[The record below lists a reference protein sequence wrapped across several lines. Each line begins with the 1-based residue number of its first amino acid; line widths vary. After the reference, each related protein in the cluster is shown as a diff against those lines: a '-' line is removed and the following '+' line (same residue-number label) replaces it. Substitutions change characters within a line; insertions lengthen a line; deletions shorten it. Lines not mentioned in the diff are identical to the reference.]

1 MAKVGCQAPF
11 CIGFNRK
18 LEKWSVKEFK
28 GDHHHLL
35 VDVIDT
41 QFLRSHRAISNL
53 DKAQVNVMR
62 KVGVKTC
69 QIMDYM
75 VLERHEHV
83 NCTPKDI
90 HNHVDAMH
98 KIELTMMM

>member
-1 MAKVGCQAPF
+1 MAKVGCQAF
-11 CIGFNRK
+11 FGIGFNRK
-18 LEKWSVKEFK
+18 LEKWIVKEFK
-28 GDHHHLL
+28 GDHNHLL
-35 VDVIDT
+35 VDAIDT
-41 QFLRSHRAISNL
+41 QFLRSHWVVSNS
-53 DKAQVNVMR
+53 DKAQVNVMH

-83 NCTPKDI
+83 GFTPKDI
-90 HNHVDAMH
+90 HNHVDVMH